1 MTTIKSDEAAIDI
14 SAQKSDSE
22 ERKMLYK
29 KSAVHLILVLLLSF
43 SLLLP
48 PSSTTNTH
56 LTRKPP
62 KCPPHGLGCHASHSD
77 SALPRDHGK
86 VGFVYVE
93 EVFCEATL
101 RRYTGSLAANYSDRL
116 REPGLRVHFETRMK
130 HLFCATPASDHR
142 LRWRYSGGHGRMGE
156 SF

>member
-1 MTTIKSDEAAIDI
+1 MKQPLT

-56 LTRKPP
+56 LTVKEKNKVIHRNLASGKPP
-62 KCPPHGLGCHASHSD
+62 KCPPHDLGCHAGHGD

-86 VGFVYVE
+86 
-93 EVFCEATL
+93 
-101 RRYTGSLAANYSDRL
+101 
-116 REPGLRVHFETRMK
+116 
-130 HLFCATPASDHR
+130 
-142 LRWRYSGGHGRMGE
+142 
-156 SF
+156 